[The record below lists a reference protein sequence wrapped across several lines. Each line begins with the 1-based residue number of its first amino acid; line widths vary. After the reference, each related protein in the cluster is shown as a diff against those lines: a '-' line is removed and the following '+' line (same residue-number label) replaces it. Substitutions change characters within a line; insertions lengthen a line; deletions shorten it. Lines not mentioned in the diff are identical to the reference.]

1 MAGYTLVTDSL
12 ESHYCLVAQ
21 QLPAFTPLRQA
32 KLLEHLHSYTR
43 LFTATDLQLSDDLHS
58 LVMDLRKQYQRGAW
72 RQRVEQISTAVARCA
87 GTILCISTTDYP
99 PQLKHIPSAPPLLY
113 VRGNTNV
120 LHLPQ
125 IAMVGSRRMSRD
137 GETNALQWGQY
148 LANAGFIITSG
159 LAVGVDGAAHRGA
172 LRATESSRGTAV
184 AVMATGI
191 EQIYP
196 RRHCTLADQIL
207 AVGGALVTE
216 FEPGTS
222 PLPARFPQRNRII
235 SGLSL
240 GVLVVEAA
248 VKSGSLITA
257 RLALEQGREV
267 FTIPGS
273 INNPQARGCHLLI
286 KQGAQLVERAD
297 ELVAELVG
305 PLAGLAQSLPQQS
318 SELPADLSAEETAIV
333 ESLGFDAVDINSLN
347 SPYSVEKTAQLL
359 VGLELK
365 GVVANDGG
373 FYRRLL

>member
-1 MAGYTLVTDSL
+1 
-12 ESHYCLVAQ
+12 
-21 QLPAFTPLRQA
+21 
-32 KLLEHLHSYTR
+32 
-43 LFTATDLQLSDDLHS
+43 
-58 LVMDLRKQYQRGAW
+58 
-72 RQRVEQISTAVARCA
+72 
-87 GTILCISTTDYP
+87 
-99 PQLKHIPSAPPLLY
+99 
-113 VRGNTNV
+113 
-120 LHLPQ
+120 
-125 IAMVGSRRMSRD
+125 MSRD
-137 GETNALQWGQY
+137 GETNALQWGEY
-148 LANAGFIITSG
+148 LANAGFTITSG

-172 LRATESSRGTAV
+172 LRAIESSRGTAV

-196 RRHCTLADQIL
+196 RRHCKLADQIL

-248 VKSGSLITA
+248 MKSGSLITA
-257 RLALEQGREV
+257 RLALEQDREV
-267 FTIPGS
+267 FAIPGS
-273 INNPQARGCHLLI
+273 IHNPQAQGCHLLI

-305 PLAGLAQSLPQQS
+305 PLAGLAQLLPQLS
-318 SELPADLSAEETAIV
+318 SELPADLSAEETAII

-359 VGLELK
+359 VRLELK
-365 GVVANDGG
+365 GVVANDAG
-373 FYRRLL
+373 FYRRLM

>member
-1 MAGYTLVTDSL
+1 MAGYTLVIDPQ

-21 QLPAFTPLRQA
+21 QLPAFTRQLQA
-32 KLLEHLHSYTR
+32 KLLQHLPSYKC

-72 RQRVEQISTAVARCA
+72 QRRVEQISTAVAHCA
-87 GTILCISTTDYP
+87 GTILCISTADYP
-99 PQLKHIPSAPPLLY
+99 PQLKHISNAPPLLY
-113 VRGNTNV
+113 VRGNTDV

-137 GETNALQWGQY
+137 GETNALHWGQY
-148 LANAGFIITSG
+148 LANAGFTITSG

-172 LRATESSRGTAV
+172 LRATESNRGMTV

-196 RRHCTLADQIL
+196 RRHHVLADQIL
-207 AVGGALVTE
+207 AAGGALVTE

-222 PLPARFPQRNRII
+222 PLPTLFPQRNRII

-257 RLALEQGREV
+257 RLALEQNREV

-273 INNPQARGCHLLI
+273 IHNPQARGCHLLI

-318 SELPADLSAEETAIV
+318 SVLHADLSTEETAIIA
-333 ESLGFDAVDINSLN
+333 SLGFDAADINSLN

-373 FYRRLL
+373 FYRRLM